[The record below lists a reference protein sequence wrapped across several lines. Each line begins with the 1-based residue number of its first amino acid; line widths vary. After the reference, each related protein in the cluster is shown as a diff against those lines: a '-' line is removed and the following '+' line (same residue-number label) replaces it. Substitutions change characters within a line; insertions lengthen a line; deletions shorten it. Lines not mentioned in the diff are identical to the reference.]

1 MTDRTS
7 SGFFES
13 DSLKIYYEIFGKGK
27 PLILVHGWGTDLKK
41 NWVETGWVE
50 ALQRIRQVFALD
62 CRGHG
67 QSDKPYDQKVYS
79 YSNMARDILHLMDH
93 LNIEKADLFGYS
105 MGAFMIVHLLGHNR
119 EKLTSVIMGGIGD
132 ETDESK
138 DAQFIADALLAKDPS
153 QITNPLGQDYRK
165 YVESNHNN
173 DLEALAW
180 SALQMWPEGYP
191 VQIGGLG
198 LADVDI
204 PVLIINGEEDYPY
217 VNSDEK
223 LADAIPGS
231 KLVRIPKKNH
241 LTVINSRQFKREV
254 LAFLEYL

>member
-1 MTDRTS
+1 MTARTS

-27 PLILVHGWGTDLKK
+27 PLILVHGWGSALKQ
-41 NWVETGWVE
+41 NWVDTGWVE
-50 ALQRIRQVFALD
+50 ELQKIRKVIALD

-79 YSNMARDILHLMDH
+79 YSVMAHDVLHLMDY
-93 LNIEKADLFGYS
+93 LNIGKADLFGYS
-105 MGAFMIVHLLGHNR
+105 MGAFMIVHLLGYNKER
-119 EKLTSVIMGGIGD
+119 LNSVIMGGIGN
-132 ETDESK
+132 ETEESK
-138 DAQFIADALLAKDPS
+138 EAQFIADALLAKDPS
-153 QITNPLGQDYRK
+153 QITNPLGRVYRTF
-165 YVESNHNN
+165 VESNPNN

-180 SALQMWPEGYP
+180 SALQMWPEGFP
-191 VQIGGLG
+191 IQIGGVG
-198 LADVDI
+198 LANVDI

-217 VNSDEK
+217 VKSDEK

-241 LTVINSRQFKREV
+241 LTVINSRRFKKEV
-254 LAFLEYL
+254 LAFLE